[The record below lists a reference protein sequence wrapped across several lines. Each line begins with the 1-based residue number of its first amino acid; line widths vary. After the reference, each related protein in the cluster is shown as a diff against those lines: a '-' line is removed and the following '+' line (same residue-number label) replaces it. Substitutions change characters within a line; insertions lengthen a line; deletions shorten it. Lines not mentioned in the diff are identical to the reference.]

1 MARERKLVSPVTLF
15 AAIEQEQHEALRTI
29 AFSERK
35 SIADVARE
43 ALAEYIERHDVGSS
57 SKARKSKVG
66 VTRSV

>member
-15 AAIEQEQHEALRTI
+15 AAIEQEQHEALRMI

-43 ALAEYIERHDVGSS
+43 ALAEYIERHDAGSPG
-57 SKARKSKVG
+57 KARRLKVG
-66 VTRSV
+66 VARSV